1 VASHLPEDST
11 FILEL
16 LLEIRDDTPTIL
28 ALLNEDEDAEEDDD

>member
-16 LLEIRDDTPTIL
+16 LLENRDDTRTIL